1 MKKILIATTL
11 VFALSSCFWDKTP
24 ETTQTGSTQ
33 TGATQTGVTATGAT
47 QTATG
52 TTATGTTGQDSTPA
66 AQVGSEAKTT
76 VKTEKVELNSAS
88 DQKLVDDFGK
98 DIDDLLIKL
107 TENDWAKK

>member
-24 ETTQTGSTQ
+24 ETTQTGATQ

-52 TTATGTTGQDSTPA
+52 TTATGITDTTPA

>member
-24 ETTQTGSTQ
+24 ETTQTGATQ
-33 TGATQTGVTATGAT
+33 SGATQTGVTATGAA
-47 QTATG
+47 QTATV
-52 TTATGTTGQDSTPA
+52 TTATGTTDTTPA
-66 AQVGSEAKTT
+66 ALVVSEAKTT